1 VLSISDLA
9 TDPNLQEAVQ
19 AVLSERFLNIA
30 KAQGEHGTKLVLIAD
45 TARWDV
51 VALERELVH
60 RVSLRPISSLGQ
72 SS

>member
-51 VALERELVH
+51 VALE
-60 RVSLRPISSLGQ
+60 
-72 SS
+72 